1 MRSPPSRSIRG
12 CHEHP
17 VDALTLDEAGSALRA
32 VDSIIFGK
40 FTTAE
45 LSVSTPDAAPGR
57 CWYHP
62 NPVFGMII

>member
-1 MRSPPSRSIRG
+1 M
-12 CHEHP
+12 
-17 VDALTLDEAGSALRA
+17 DALTLDEAGSALRA